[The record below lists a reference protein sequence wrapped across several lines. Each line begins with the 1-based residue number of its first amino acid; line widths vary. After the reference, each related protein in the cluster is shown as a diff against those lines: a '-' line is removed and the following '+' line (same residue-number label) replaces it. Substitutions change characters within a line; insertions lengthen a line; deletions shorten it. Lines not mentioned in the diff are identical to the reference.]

1 MKIKI
6 SFKHLEHTPS
16 LDQKIY
22 EKSEKLNKYFEG
34 KVDMHWVC
42 WTDDKGKHFAE
53 IKLHGPHFDYFASAS
68 SDNLYKCFDL
78 VVDKIEK
85 QVEKKKDKMRNRVH
99 TNHDD
104 NPKYQQMIDQEFIE
118 REVNFEEYIKK
129 AV

>member
-22 EKSEKLNKYFEG
+22 EKSEKLKKYFEG

-42 WTDDKGKHFAE
+42 WADEKGQHSAE
-53 IKLHGPHFDYFASAS
+53 IKLHGPHFDYFASAQCE
-68 SDNLYKCFDL
+68 NLYKCFDM
-78 VVDKIEK
+78 VVDKMEK
-85 QVEKKKDKMRNRVH
+85 QLEKKKDKMRNRVH
-99 TNHDD
+99 TNKDD
-104 NPKYQQMIDQEFIE
+104 NPKYQQIIDQEWKEKEIH
-118 REVNFEEYIKK
+118 FEENSKK